1 MPRAESRL
9 LFYGSFAAIYLVWG
23 SSFVATKMMVTAL
36 PPYLAGGG
44 RFLLAGVLLGALA
57 LWRGYRIPRE
67 AAVWRHIMVM
77 ALFHGVFSTGL
88 NVIAMVHVASN
99 QSALLNAS
107 GALWI
112 TLLGTLGPHRHPLTR
127 RVALGVGVGFVGV
140 AALLWPHGG
149 FSFAHF
155 GWQLV
160 VLLACFS
167 WALGTQYY
175 RGVRTAT
182 PMLMFLALQ
191 LCVAG
196 AIMGGFGLALGEAA
210 HWHSNAQGLGALA
223 YLVLFNSALA
233 YTAYGYLT
241 SRTTPAQL
249 STYAYVNPA
258 IAALFGWLLLGEGLS
273 ATQATGM
280 TVILGGVVLVSL
292 PEGTVAARDATPAE
306 PTG

>member
-1 MPRAESRL
+1 MTHARARL
-9 LFYGSFAAIYLVWG
+9 LLYGSFTAIYLVWG

-36 PPYLAGGG
+36 PPYLAGGL
-44 RFLLAGVLLGALA
+44 RFLLAGLLLYAIA
-57 LWRGYRIPRE
+57 RWRGQRVPRTRRD
-67 AAVWRHIMVM
+67 WRHIVVM
-77 ALFHGVFSTGL
+77 ACFHGIFSTGL
-88 NVIAMVHVASN
+88 NVIALVHVASN

-127 RVALGVGVGFVGV
+127 RVAAGVTVGFLGVG
-140 AALLWPHGG
+140 ALLWPHDG

-160 VLLACFS
+160 VLVACFS

-175 RGVRTAT
+175 RSVHTAT

-191 LCVAG
+191 LAVAG
-196 AIMGGFGLALGEAA
+196 VVMGGFGLALGEAA
-210 HWHSNAQGLGALA
+210 RWHADPRGLGALA

-258 IAALFGWLLLGEGLS
+258 IAALFGWLMLGEGM
-273 ATQATGM
+273 TGVQIGGM
-280 TVILGGVVLVSL
+280 TVILAGVVLVSL
-292 PEGTVAARDATPAE
+292 PQDRAVVRDQTPAE